1 MKITQA
7 AWMFL
12 ILLISLPMTFCQAT
26 THSAPSAEV
35 SNSEKAVAHAEYY
48 HFILS
53 EQFATLKKL
62 KASPKID
69 KKLRLRVDK
78 VLPIIPGTLK
88 KLDRIIQTS
97 KKKNLSAQSFTA
109 TRRDIYEVVGGPL
122 QESHEIIGIA
132 GEMYSIN
139 CSREVDRVRKA
150 CQAAIRARSNCGAYR
165 GQYGKE
171 FRQQDEAAC
180 EALIQ
185 LVLLRCRLGSNM
197 DINQVIYNIQRETAY
212 ACGNLELLDK

>member
-7 AWMFL
+7 TWMFL
-12 ILLISLPMTFCQAT
+12 ILLISLPITFCQAT
-26 THSAPSAEV
+26 IHSTHFTEV
-35 SNSEKAVAHAEYY
+35 SNSEKAVAHAEHY

-53 EQFATLKKL
+53 EQLTTLKKL

-69 KKLRLRVDK
+69 KNLRLRVSK

-88 KLDRIIQTS
+88 RLDRIIETTQ
-97 KKKNLSAQSFTA
+97 KKNLSTQSFTA
-109 TRRDIYEVVGGPL
+109 TIRDIHEVVGGPL
-122 QESHEIIGIA
+122 KESHEIIGIA
-132 GEMYSIN
+132 GEIYSIN
-139 CSREVDRVRKA
+139 CSKDVEKVRKA
-150 CQAAIRARSNCGAYR
+150 CREAIQARSNCGAYR
-165 GQYGKE
+165 GRYGKE

-185 LVLLRCRLGSNM
+185 LVLLRCRLGVKM